1 MRPFQNII
9 DTDKCDVLSSSGAS
23 MNYYDN
29 VLSLIGH
36 TPLIKLSRLNKGLKP
51 LILAKMDNLIPGFS
65 VKDRIGI
72 SMIEAAEREGKL
84 KPGGTIVEATSGN
97 TGIGL
102 AIAASVKGYKCIF
115 VMTDKAS
122 VEKSRYLKALGA
134 DVIITPV
141 SAKPG
146 TPDHY
151 VSTARRIAAETPNS
165 FYPDQYSHP
174 ANPEAHY
181 RTTGPELWEQTEGKI
196 THFVSGIGTGG
207 TISGTGRFL
216 KEKNPNIKVIGAD
229 PFGSIY
235 KTYKDTGKIPETT
248 PYLVEGIGQE
258 VLPLNAHMQYVDEVL
273 NVSDHDSFETARQ
286 LGRVEGIFC
295 GGSTGTNCA
304 AALRVARDLN
314 ENAIVVFIVCDTGE
328 HYLSKFHSDEWM
340 KEKRLLEPQKTTAG
354 LISETKGKHAPR
366 ALIAMAPSD
375 SVAAA
380 LAKMN
385 EMGLSQIPVVEDGKS
400 VGALRDNHL
409 LSKVFA
415 DRDLLEAP
423 VSKLMDK
430 SFPVVDVDDDFNSVS
445 RKLRTSPAVL
455 IEEYGRIT
463 GIITRHDVL
472 HTTGEGD

>member
-1 MRPFQNII
+1 M
-9 DTDKCDVLSSSGAS
+9 KYYEDVLG
-23 MNYYDN
+23 
-29 VLSLIGH
+29 LIGH
-36 TPLIKLSRLNKGLKP
+36 TPLVKLNRLNKGLKP
-51 LILAKMDNLIPGFS
+51 LILAKMENLNPGFS

-72 SMIEAAEREGKL
+72 SMIEAAEREGVL
-84 KPGGTIVEATSGN
+84 KRGGTIVEATSGN

-102 AIAASVKGYKCIF
+102 ALAAAVKGYKCIF

-134 DVIITPV
+134 DVVITPV
-141 SAKPG
+141 SAKHG

-181 RTTGPELWEQTEGKI
+181 RTTGPELWEQTDGRI

-207 TISGTGRFL
+207 TISGTGRYL
-216 KEKNPNIKVIGAD
+216 KEKNPDIKIIGAD

-235 KTYKDTGKIPETT
+235 KTYKETGKIPETT

-258 VLPLNAHMQYVDEVL
+258 VLPANAHMQYVDEVM
-273 NVSDHDSFETARQ
+273 NIVDRESFDTARQ

-304 AALRVARDLN
+304 AALRVARDLD

-340 KEKRLLEPQKTTAG
+340 KEKRLLEPHRITAG
-354 LISETKGKHAPR
+354 LICETKGARSPKSLVIVAPGDR
-366 ALIAMAPSD
+366 
-375 SVAAA
+375 VADA

-385 EMGLSQIPVVEDGKS
+385 ELGLTQIPVLEDGKS
-400 VGALRDNHL
+400 VGSLSENHL
-409 LSKVFA
+409 LTRVFN
-415 DRDLLEAP
+415 DRDLLEGP
-423 VSKLMDK
+423 VSNLMDK
-430 SFPVVDVDDDFNSVS
+430 GFPTVDVDADVNVVT

-463 GIITRHDVL
+463 GIITRLDVL
-472 HTTGEGD
+472 DTTGHGGN